1 MGSCRVTGSAWKS
14 GRVAEVQNVGFT
26 HRLTLRLVQGEL
38 QSRNPLS
45 LLLELIVELRFLGS
59 A

>member
-1 MGSCRVTGSAWKS
+1 
-14 GRVAEVQNVGFT
+14 
-26 HRLTLRLVQGEL
+26 LTLRLVQGEL